1 MDLTLA
7 DDLGSSIS
15 DIAQKCRDA
24 FDACLALPALMEQ
37 EWAENRL
44 ADFNLWASGSGV
56 FAKEKASLDS
66 RLTMDYDA
74 KNLVVNLLI
83 TLLFCVGKCQKH
95 GNEDFVR
102 FLFTS

>member
-44 ADFNLWASGSGV
+44 ADFNLWASGSGA